1 MQKIE
6 KHHGVVMP
14 LDRHNVDT
22 DAIIPKQFLK
32 SIKRSGFGRNLF
44 DEWRYHDHGE
54 PDMDHNSR
62 QRNMDFVL
70 NHPRYQEATILL
82 ARHNFGCGSSRE
94 HAVWALI
101 DHGFRVVIAPSFADI
116 FFNNAQK
123 NGLLTIV
130 LEEDTIDQLFTEVL
144 ENPGYRI
151 LVDLPA
157 QHITL
162 PNQHT
167 LSFDIDPF
175 HKDRHIRGLD
185 DIGLTLE
192 HADEIRDFEE
202 KRRQTTPWLFNN
214 IH

>member
-1 MQKIE
+1 MSASESNNSAFESRTFNLPVDNI
-6 KHHGVVMP
+6 
-14 LDRHNVDT
+14 DT
-22 DAIIPKQFLK
+22 DQIIPAQFLTTTT
-32 SIKRSGFGRNLF
+32 REGLGQYCFYA
-44 DEWRYHDHGE
+44 WRFNEDGTAKASSPLRKHDAAT
-54 PDMDHNSR
+54 
-62 QRNMDFVL
+62 QQVL
-70 NHPRYQEATILL
+70 VAGS
-82 ARHNFGCGSSRE
+82 NFGCGSSRE

-202 KRRQTTPWLFNN
+202 KRRQTAPWLFNN